1 MRLGIIAAL
10 CVALTG
16 FAYSSEY
23 KIGRQD
29 VIRVDVVGEPDLSQ
43 ELTVSEKG
51 AISYAMFGEVGVEQ
65 LTVSE
70 LTEKIRKLLVEKK
83 ILTQPNVSVS
93 VKEYRSQ
100 AVTILGEVR
109 TPGKIFLKG
118 SEVLLD
124 VVVQAGGLTP
134 GAGEIDISR
143 SGSEGHNVIAIGSA
157 DLMKDRTSVV
167 SGDVIFVRNKPVEQ
181 VFVSGDV
188 TAGKSLTYVEGMT
201 VSQAIIMAGG
211 LTRFGSKSKISIRR
225 TENGKTVILRINL
238 SDIEKGK
245 SKDVR
250 LTPNDH
256 VFVGR
261 RFF

>member
-1 MRLGIIAAL
+1 MKLWTIAAL
-10 CVALTG
+10 CAALVG
-16 FAYSSEY
+16 FAYPSEY
-23 KIGRQD
+23 RIGKQD
-29 VIRVDVVGEPDLSQ
+29 VIRIDVTGEPELSQ
-43 ELTVSEKG
+43 ELTISEKG
-51 AISYAMFGEVGVEQ
+51 TISYALFGEVAVER
-65 LTVSE
+65 LTASE
-70 LTEKIRKLLVEKK
+70 LADKIRNLLVERK

-109 TPGKIFLKG
+109 TPGKFFLKG
-118 SEVLLD
+118 EEVLLD
-124 VVVQAGGLTP
+124 VIVQAGGLTP
-134 GAGEIDISR
+134 GAGEVVISQTVAER
-143 SGSEGHNVIAIGSA
+143 HQMITVNSA
-157 DLMKDRTSVV
+157 DLMKDRTPVA

-188 TAGKSLTYVEGMT
+188 VTGKSLAFTDGMT

-225 TENGKTVILRINL
+225 TEKGKDVMLKVNL

-245 SKDVR
+245 AKDVR
-250 LTPNDH
+250 LMPNDH

-261 RFF
+261 RLF